1 MNNALRR
8 LLRAARPGADWISGR
23 DPRLRIVAAV
33 LFALCV
39 VTLHRPATLLLAFA
53 LALLIAVAGGLGG
66 RSLLVRLLPLEF
78 FMLLLLLTLPF
89 SVAGEPLLIVGP
101 LTASEPGLE
110 LALMILLRANAVLLA
125 VLALLGTLEPARLGH
140 ALARLGVPER
150 LVHLL
155 LLTVRQIQLAGD
167 EYARLR
173 QAMRARAFVPHS
185 DRHTW
190 NSTGWLMG
198 MLLVR
203 SLSRSR
209 RVLDAMRCRGF
220 DGRLRLLNSL
230 RWQAADSAMLMA
242 LLLLISGL
250 LALDRV
256 MIGGILWQGP
266 L

>member
-1 MNNALRR
+1 MSNALRG
-8 LLRAARPGADWISGR
+8 LLRAARPGADWITER

-39 VTLHRPATLLLAFA
+39 VTLQRPATLALAFA
-53 LALLIAVAGGLGG
+53 LALLVAVAGGLGG
-66 RSLLVRLLPLEF
+66 RSLLLRLLPLEL
-78 FMLLLLLTLPF
+78 FMVLLLLTLPF
-89 SVAGEPLLIVGP
+89 SVAGEPLLRIGP

-110 LALMILLRANAVLLA
+110 LALMILLRANAVLLI
-125 VLALLGTLEPARLGH
+125 VLASVGTMEPARLGH
-140 ALARLGVPER
+140 ALARLGVPEH
-150 LVHLL
+150 LAHLL
-155 LLTVRQIQLAGD
+155 LLTVRQIHLVGD

-173 QAMRARAFVPHS
+173 QAMRARAFVPRS

-190 NSTGWLMG
+190 NSIGWLMG

-230 RWQAADSAMLMA
+230 HWQAADSAMLGAILLLVSA
-242 LLLLISGL
+242 LLV
-250 LALDRV
+250 LDRFV
-256 MIGGILWQGP
+256 IGVTL
-266 L
+266 